1 MSWNDPGSG
10 NRDPWGGRR
19 GDQGPPD
26 LDELVRKLK
35 ERFKR
40 LFGGRGNRGG
50 GGEGGPSR
58 GGPGMIGIAV
68 VLALGLIIWLLSGFY
83 IVDQG
88 WRGLV
93 TRFGKY
99 TATTLPGAH
108 WHLPYPIEQVERVN
122 VEQRRRLT
130 VGYNAINPERT
141 RPVLAE
147 ALMLTQDENIV
158 NVRLAV
164 QYHVSDPAKY
174 VFNFRDPDQTLK
186 AVTESALRE
195 VIGKNNMDF
204 VLTRGRAE
212 VAQQTQ
218 AVIENV
224 TERYQLGLDVVAVVV
239 QDIQPPEQVQTAFLD
254 VIKAREDKQQLISRA
269 EGYRNAIIPQA
280 QGEAARISEQADAY
294 KATVVARA
302 TGETSRFEQ
311 IASEYAQSPEVMRT
325 RLYLDTME
333 QVLEKSGKVL
343 IGDRRDG
350 QPLMYLPL
358 DRMLERTRRLE
369 RKEGASSTSQNEA
382 GAALPSAKN
391 DAAANS
397 RQGSRRRSR
406 EVR

>member
-19 GDQGPPD
+19 DGQGPPD

-35 ERFKR
+35 ERFKW
-40 LFGGRGNRGG
+40 LFGGRDNRGG
-50 GGEGGPSR
+50 GGAGPGR

-68 VLALGLIIWLLSGFY
+68 VLALGVIIWLLSGFY

-130 VGYNAINPERT
+130 IGYDALNPERT

-195 VIGKNNMDF
+195 VIGKNDMDF

-212 VAQQTQ
+212 VASQTR

-224 TERYQLGLDVVAVVV
+224 TERYDLGLDVVTVAV
-239 QDIQPPEQVQTAFLD
+239 QDIQPPEQVQSAFLD
-254 VIKAREDKQQLISRA
+254 VIKAREDKQRLISRA
-269 EGYRNAIIPQA
+269 EGYRNAIIPKA
-280 QGEAARISEQADAY
+280 QGEAARIREQADAY
-294 KATVVARA
+294 KATVVAQA
-302 TGETSRFEQ
+302 TGESSRFEQ

-333 QVLEKSGKVL
+333 HVLGNSGKVL
-343 IGDRRDG
+343 IGERRDG

-358 DRMLERTRRLE
+358 DRMLERTRRPE
-369 RKEGASSTSQNEA
+369 RTEGVSTPPQEA
-382 GAALPSAKN
+382 GPALPSVQN
-391 DAAANS
+391 DEAASS

>member
-19 GDQGPPD
+19 EEQGPPD
-26 LDELVRKLK
+26 LDELVRKLR

-40 LFGGRGNRGG
+40 LFGGRDNRGG
-50 GGEGGPSR
+50 GGGGPSR

-68 VLALGLIIWLLSGFY
+68 VLGLGVIIWLLSGFY

-122 VEQRRRLT
+122 VEQRRRIT
-130 VGYNAINPERT
+130 VGYDAVNPQRT

-195 VIGKNNMDF
+195 VIGKNDMDF

-212 VAQQTQ
+212 VAKQTQ
-218 AVIENV
+218 TVIE
-224 TERYQLGLDVVAVVV
+224 TIIERYQLGLEVVAAVV
-239 QDIQPPEQVQTAFLD
+239 QDIQPPEQVQAAFLD

-269 EGYRNAIIPQA
+269 QGYRNAILPKA
-280 QGEAARISEQADAY
+280 QGEAARIREQADAY
-294 KATVVARA
+294 KAKVVAQA
-302 TGETSRFEQ
+302 AGETSRFEQ
-311 IASEYAQSPEVMRT
+311 IASEYAKSPQVMRT

-333 QVLEKSGKVL
+333 QVLAKSGKVL

-358 DRMLERTRRLE
+358 DRMLERTRRLD
-369 RKEGASSTSQNEA
+369 RKEGASARQPET
-382 GAALPSAKN
+382 GPMLPSVKN
-391 DAAANS
+391 DDAATS
-397 RQGSRRRSR
+397 RQSSRRRSR